1 MNALRVFA
9 SKMEPNDTLLV
20 SGDFNLPNLIWYTND
35 EDDMDDSNIVMPLN
49 VNSRSEKEIIDTC
62 HELGLL

>member
-1 MNALRVFA
+1 MSALRVFA

-20 SGDFNLPNLIWYTND
+20 SGDLNLPNLIWYTND

-49 VNSRSEKEIIDTC
+49 VNSKSEEVVVDTC
-62 HELGLL
+62 HEL